1 MTERN
6 VGETIRAYI
15 NNRRF
20 ARLKAQNSRLCSI
33 FWKKKTEFLGSRY
46 KKIAFSGKLEI
57 RTDANYNW
65 CNTNCLEISVNC
77 I

>member
-46 KKIAFSGKLEI
+46 KKIAFSGK
-57 RTDANYNW
+57 
-65 CNTNCLEISVNC
+65 
-77 I
+77 